1 MTEQNLMDTRRQMPK
16 EAMRFVLKYGAYIV
30 GVVMFAFFSFSTNAF
45 FTVSNILG
53 VLRDSVP
60 MLVTA
65 TGMTFVLLGK
75 RMDLSLA
82 SNLLLSSSIGAMG
95 MAYWGWSPVIAIVIS
110 VTAGGLI
117 GAWNGL

>member
-53 VLRDSVP
+53 VVRDSVP
-60 MLVTA
+60 M
-65 TGMTFVLLGK
+65 
-75 RMDLSLA
+75 
-82 SNLLLSSSIGAMG
+82 
-95 MAYWGWSPVIAIVIS
+95 
-110 VTAGGLI
+110 
-117 GAWNGL
+117 